1 MITASGSHSSMHSE
15 PAFAERTAHNIST
28 TTVGLLIIIYQR
40 VEGMREAIST
50 PWMGAGPR
58 ARLRY
63 ALG

>member
-1 MITASGSHSSMHSE
+1 MHSE
-15 PAFAERTAHNIST
+15 PATAEGTVHNLSTSTAD
-28 TTVGLLIIIYQR
+28 VLIIIYRR

-50 PWMGAGPR
+50 LWVGAGPR